1 MIDTKILRKED
12 FIIQLTP
19 IVKPNTFEW
28 SGSVVINIATSGKNP
43 MNKKDISDL
52 WHLCRMMC
60 SVIPL
65 TEENPEF
72 NDLLDTFLRKTD
84 KDFGNQD
91 NKKDKKRLT
100 NIERD
105 GNIIRLNFKTGENA

>member
-43 MNKKDISDL
+43 LNKKDISDL

-60 SVIPL
+60 SVIPMMHEDADLMYMLDEYASNNDFSEEKEKDSL
-65 TEENPEF
+65 TIES
-72 NDLLDTFLRKTD
+72 KT
-84 KDFGNQD
+84 GNVI
-91 NKKDKKRLT
+91 K
-100 NIERD
+100 
-105 GNIIRLNFKTGENA
+105 LNFKSKTKGSA

>member
-1 MIDTKILRKED
+1 MITKVKPED
-12 FIIQLTP
+12 FIIQVRPFIDPKTKSWNGIITLNIISSDKTP
-19 IVKPNTFEW
+19 L
-28 SGSVVINIATSGKNP
+28 S
-43 MNKKDISDL
+43 KKDESDI
-52 WHLCRMMC
+52 WHICQMMC

-72 NDLLDTFLRKTD
+72 SDLLDTFLQKTD

-105 GNIIRLNFKTGENA
+105 GNIIRLNFKTGENAK